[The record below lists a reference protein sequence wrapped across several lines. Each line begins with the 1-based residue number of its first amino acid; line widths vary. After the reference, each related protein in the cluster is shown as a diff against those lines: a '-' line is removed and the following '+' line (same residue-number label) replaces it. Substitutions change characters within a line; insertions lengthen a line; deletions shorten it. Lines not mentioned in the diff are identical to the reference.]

1 MHSVLKIDY
10 TCISDVIGQI
20 TIDMCKDVLS
30 DLALSVKECLAA
42 LAVTSSVCCKRCDK
56 ILSLVTIKNLHLLGV
71 IDCLNFFNML
81 NIEKV
86 SKI

>member
-30 DLALSVKECLAA
+30 DLALSVKECLAE
-42 LAVTSSVCCKRCDK
+42 LAVTSNMFCKRCDK
-56 ILSLVTIKNLHLLGV
+56 IWSLVAIKKLPSFWSN
-71 IDCLNFFNML
+71 
-81 NIEKV
+81 
-86 SKI
+86 

>member
-1 MHSVLKIDY
+1 
-10 TCISDVIGQI
+10 
-20 TIDMCKDVLS
+20 MCRDVLG
-30 DLALSVKECLAA
+30 DVALRINECLAA
-42 LAVTSSVCCKRCDK
+42 LAVTSSMCCKRCDK
-56 ILSLVTIKNLHLLGV
+56 ILSSVTIKNLHLLGV